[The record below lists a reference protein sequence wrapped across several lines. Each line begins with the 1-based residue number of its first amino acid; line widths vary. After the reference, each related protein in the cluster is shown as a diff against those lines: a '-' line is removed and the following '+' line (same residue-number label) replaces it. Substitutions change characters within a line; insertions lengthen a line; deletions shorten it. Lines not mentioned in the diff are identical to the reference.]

1 MPDTNTAQT
10 TIFKGDNL
18 LGIAKQ
24 AIFKH
29 TVFREGRP
37 PGTWGL
43 DMRANCRPAFGHV
56 LHYLDN
62 FFICLERLKSKE
74 LN

>member
-37 PGTWGL
+37 LG
-43 DMRANCRPAFGHV
+43 A
-56 LHYLDN
+56 
-62 FFICLERLKSKE
+62 
-74 LN
+74 

>member
-1 MPDTNTAQT
+1 MLDTNTAQT

-37 PGTWGL
+37 PGT
-43 DMRANCRPAFGHV
+43 
-56 LHYLDN
+56 
-62 FFICLERLKSKE
+62 
-74 LN
+74 

>member
-10 TIFKGDNL
+10 SIFKGYNL

-37 PGTWGL
+37 PGT
-43 DMRANCRPAFGHV
+43 
-56 LHYLDN
+56 
-62 FFICLERLKSKE
+62 
-74 LN
+74 

>member
-37 PGTWGL
+37 TG
-43 DMRANCRPAFGHV
+43 PAFGHV

>member
-1 MPDTNTAQT
+1 MPDPNTAQT
-10 TIFKGDNL
+10 PIYKGYKL

-37 PGTWGL
+37 PGT
-43 DMRANCRPAFGHV
+43 
-56 LHYLDN
+56 
-62 FFICLERLKSKE
+62 
-74 LN
+74 

>member
-10 TIFKGDNL
+10 SIFKGYNL

-24 AIFKH
+24 AIFKYA
-29 TVFREGRP
+29 VFQEGRP
-37 PGTWGL
+37 LGAQGL
-43 DMRANCRPAFGHV
+43 DMRSNCRPAFGHA
-56 LHYLDN
+56 LHYLNN
-62 FFICLERLKSKE
+62 FLICLERLESKE